1 MPFFSS
7 SGIFLSSSKNHLNS
21 FTSPVHHAS
30 GRNLLAV
37 PDEQFPRSG
46 HFNANVRMLQ
56 DTVGQLQKSLE
67 ISASMGQVD
76 RKDLMLLK
84 DLESLGTFCP
94 TYLNSTESLR

>member
-1 MPFFSS
+1 
-7 SGIFLSSSKNHLNS
+7 
-21 FTSPVHHAS
+21 
-30 GRNLLAV
+30 
-37 PDEQFPRSG
+37 
-46 HFNANVRMLQ
+46 MLQ